1 MQPNPATLEQ
11 LASRVALNF
20 VKSLLNVAAVLV
32 IALGSSTASWA
43 QAQAPDALVVAQG
56 VDMQTGDPHKTTL
69 THAVNV
75 LANIYDTLIWRDV
88 NLTLKPGLA
97 LSWHAVDATTWEF
110 KLRRGVKFHN
120 GESFNAQAV
129 KFSFERMLDPK
140 TRWPGAGALRLIK
153 SVTVVDDF
161 TVRFTTERP
170 WPLLPRFLGY
180 YGMVVPPSY
189 LAQKGDEALVRHP
202 VGTGPYRFV
211 RWVKDDRV
219 ELEANPDFWGSK
231 PRINRVIFRAIPS
244 ESSRLAE
251 LLAGSVH
258 LINLVPPELFKPIQ
272 ESPRARLVEGRSLSV
287 YFVIY
292 NLVNIPRDRPLADRR
307 VRQALN
313 YAINRQAILA
323 SIMHN
328 VGAPVA
334 TFCTEV
340 MLGCDASIPPF
351 PYDPERARA
360 LLREAGYPNGF
371 DLTITTTSG
380 AYPGDRD
387 ITLAVADQLTRVGVR
402 ARVNVTEYG
411 VQLRAVQNRQLAEDG
426 WFTRFTDFFGLS
438 TIVPFRAFYSQG
450 EWSLWRP
457 GHDEFDRLLEAANAA
472 MGEAQ
477 IRDLSRRLQG
487 LYKEEAPAISLF
499 TAPNV
504 YGMHPDLEWT
514 PRPDLLLTMIDA
526 GWRRR

>member
-1 MQPNPATLEQ
+1 MMRL
-11 LASRVALNF
+11 VAL
-20 VKSLLNVAAVLV
+20 LCVAALLAV
-32 IALGSSTASWA
+32 AGPGPARRAEA
-43 QAQAPDALVVAQG
+43 QTPDVLVVAQG

-75 LANIYDTLIWRDV
+75 LVNFYDTLIGRDAS
-88 NLTLKPGLA
+88 LALRPGLA
-97 LSWHAVDATTWEF
+97 LSWRAVDPTTWEF
-110 KLRRGVKFHN
+110 KLRQGVRFHN
-120 GESFNAQAV
+120 GEPFNGQAV

-140 TRWPGAGALRLIK
+140 TRWPGAGALRPIK
-153 SVTVVDDF
+153 SVTVVDDY

-170 WPLLPRFLGY
+170 WPLMPRFLGY
-180 YGMVVPPSY
+180 YGMIVPPGL
-189 LAQKGDEALVRHP
+189 LAQGGEDALVRHP

-219 ELEANPDFWGSK
+219 ELEANPDYWGGK
-231 PRINRVIFRAIPS
+231 PRISRVVFRAIPS

-272 ESPRARLVEGRSLSV
+272 DSPRVKLVEGKSLSV
-287 YFVIY
+287 YFVIG
-292 NLVNIPRDRPLADRR
+292 NLVNIAKDRPLADRR

-313 YAINRQAILA
+313 YAIDRQAILA

-328 VGAPVA
+328 VGRPVS
-334 TFCTEV
+334 TFCTDV
-340 MLGCDASIPPF
+340 MLGCDASVSPF

-371 DLTITTTSG
+371 DFTITTTSG

-387 ITLAVADQLTRVGVR
+387 IALAVADQLNRVGVR
-402 ARVNVTEYG
+402 ARANVTEYG
-411 VQLRAVQNRQLAEDG
+411 VQLKAVQARQLAEDG

-438 TIVPFRAFYSQG
+438 TIVPFRAFYSKG

-457 GHDEFDRLLEAANAA
+457 GHQDFDQLIEAANAA
-472 MGEAQ
+472 GDEAQ
-477 IRDLSRRLQG
+477 IRDVSRRLQL

-504 YGMHPDLEWT
+504 YGMHPDLDWT
-514 PRPDLLLTMIDA
+514 PRPDLLLPMFDA
-526 GWRRR
+526 GWRKR

>member
-1 MQPNPATLEQ
+1 
-11 LASRVALNF
+11 
-20 VKSLLNVAAVLV
+20 
-32 IALGSSTASWA
+32 
-43 QAQAPDALVVAQG
+43 
-56 VDMQTGDPHKTTL
+56 
-69 THAVNV
+69 
-75 LANIYDTLIWRDV
+75 
-88 NLTLKPGLA
+88 
-97 LSWHAVDATTWEF
+97 
-110 KLRRGVKFHN
+110 
-120 GESFNAQAV
+120 
-129 KFSFERMLDPK
+129 
-140 TRWPGAGALRLIK
+140 
-153 SVTVVDDF
+153 VTVVDDA

-180 YGMVVPPSY
+180 YGMIVPPGL
-189 LAQKGDEALVRHP
+189 LAQNGEEALIRHP

-219 ELEANPDFWGSK
+219 ELEANPDFWGGK
-231 PRINRVIFRAIPS
+231 PRISRVTFRAIPS

-272 ESPRARLVEGRSLSV
+272 DSQRVKLVEGRSLSV

-292 NLVNIPRDRPLADRR
+292 NLVNIAKDRPLADRR

-313 YAINRQAILA
+313 HAIDRQAIVK

-328 VGAPVA
+328 VGQPVA
-334 TFCTEV
+334 TVCTDV
-340 MLGCDASIPPF
+340 MLGCDGSVAPF
-351 PYDPERARA
+351 AYDPERARA

-371 DLTITTTSG
+371 EFSITTTSG

-387 ITLAVADQLTRVGVR
+387 IALAVTDQLNRVGVR
-402 ARVNVTEYG
+402 ARANVTEYG
-411 VQLRAVQNRQLAEDG
+411 VQLKTVQARQLAEDG

-438 TIVPFRAFYSQG
+438 TIIPFRAFYSKG

-457 GHDEFDRLLEAANAA
+457 GHHDFDQLIEAANAA
-472 MGEAQ
+472 TDEAQ
-477 IRDLSRRLQG
+477 IRDVSRRVQA

-504 YGMHPDLEWT
+504 YGMHPELDWT
-514 PRPDLLLTMIDA
+514 PRPDLLLTMFDA

>member
-1 MQPNPATLEQ
+1 MMRTI
-11 LASRVALNF
+11 VALG
-20 VKSLLNVAAVLV
+20 VAALLV
-32 IALGSSTASWA
+32 VATGAGTVAPA
-43 QAQAPDALVVAQG
+43 QAQTPDPLVVAQG

-75 LANIYDTLIWRDV
+75 LANIYDTLIGRDAS
-88 NLTLKPGLA
+88 LTLKPGLA
-97 LSWHAVDATTWEF
+97 LSWRAVDATTWEF
-110 KLRRGVKFHN
+110 KLRQGVKFHN
-120 GESFNAQAV
+120 GEPFNAQAV

-153 SVTVVDDF
+153 SVTVVDDA

-170 WPLLPRFLGY
+170 WPLMPRFLGY
-180 YGMVVPPSY
+180 YGAIVPPGY
-189 LAQKGDEALVRHP
+189 LAQNGEEALVRQP

-219 ELEANPDFWGSK
+219 ELEANADFWGGK
-231 PRINRVIFRAIPS
+231 PRISRVTFRAIPS

-272 ESPRARLVEGRSLSV
+272 DSSRAKLVEGRSLSV
-287 YFVIY
+287 YFVIA
-292 NLVNIPRDRPLADRR
+292 NLVNIARDRPLADPR

-313 YAINRQAILA
+313 HAIDRQAILA

-328 VGAPVA
+328 VGRAVA
-334 TFCTEV
+334 TVCTEV
-340 MLGCDASIPPF
+340 MLGCDASISPF
-351 PYDPERARA
+351 AYDPERARA

-371 DLTITTTSG
+371 EFSITTTSG

-387 ITLAVADQLTRVGVR
+387 ITLALADQLNRVGVR
-402 ARVNVTEYG
+402 TRVNVTEYG
-411 VQLRAVQNRQLAEDG
+411 VQLKTVQSRQLAEDG

-438 TIVPFRAFYSQG
+438 TIIPFRAFYSQG

-457 GHDEFDRLLEAANAA
+457 GHREFDQLIEAANVARDETQ
-472 MGEAQ
+472 M
-477 IRDLSRRLQG
+477 RDLSRRVQV

-514 PRPDLLLTMIDA
+514 PRPDLLLTMFDA

>member
-1 MQPNPATLEQ
+1 MMRTIA
-11 LASRVALNF
+11 
-20 VKSLLNVAAVLV
+20 
-32 IALGSSTASWA
+32 ALGFAALLVVTSGSGPAAWA
-43 QAQAPDALVVAQG
+43 QPQTPDALVVAQG

-75 LANIYDTLIWRDV
+75 LANIYDTLIARDAG
-88 NLTLKPGLA
+88 LALKPGLA
-97 LSWHAVDATTWEF
+97 LSWRAVDPTTWEF
-110 KLRRGVKFHN
+110 KLRQGVKFHN
-120 GESFNAQAV
+120 GEPFNAQAV
-129 KFSFERMLDPK
+129 KFSFDRMLDPK

-153 SVTVVDDF
+153 SVTVVDDA
-161 TVRFTTERP
+161 TVRFTTERS
-170 WPLLPRFLGY
+170 WPLMPRFLGY
-180 YGMVVPPSY
+180 YGTIVPPGY
-189 LAQKGDEALVRHP
+189 LAQNGEEALVRHP

-219 ELEANPDFWGSK
+219 ELEANADFWGGK
-231 PRINRVIFRAIPS
+231 PRISRVTFRAIPS

-272 ESPRARLVEGRSLSV
+272 DSSRAKLVEGRSLSV
-287 YFVIY
+287 YFVIA
-292 NLVNIPRDRPLADRR
+292 NLVNIARDRPLADPR
-307 VRQALN
+307 VRRALN
-313 YAINRQAILA
+313 HAIDRQAILA

-328 VGAPVA
+328 VGRPVA
-334 TFCTEV
+334 TVCTEV
-340 MLGCDASIPPF
+340 MLGCDASISPF
-351 PYDPERARA
+351 AYDPERARA

-371 DLTITTTSG
+371 EFSITTTSG

-387 ITLAVADQLTRVGVR
+387 ITLALADQLNRVGVR
-402 ARVNVTEYG
+402 TRVNVTEYG
-411 VQLRAVQNRQLAEDG
+411 VQLKTVQSRQLAEDG

-438 TIVPFRAFYSQG
+438 TIIPFRAFYSQG

-457 GHDEFDRLLEAANAA
+457 GHREFDQLIEAANVARDESQ
-472 MGEAQ
+472 M
-477 IRDLSRRLQG
+477 RDLSRRVQA

-514 PRPDLLLTMIDA
+514 PRPDLLLTMFDA

>member
-1 MQPNPATLEQ
+1 MRPI
-11 LASRVALNF
+11 VAL
-20 VKSLLNVAAVLV
+20 SVAALLV
-32 IALGSSTASWA
+32 VASGSGTAPRAEA
-43 QAQAPDALVVAQG
+43 QVPDVLVVAQG
-56 VDMQTGDPHKTTL
+56 VDMQTGDPHRTTL

-75 LANIYDTLIWRDV
+75 LANFYDTLISRDAS
-88 NLTLKPGLA
+88 LTLKPGLA
-97 LSWHAVDATTWEF
+97 LSWRAVDATTWEF
-110 KLRRGVKFHN
+110 KLRQGVKFHN
-120 GESFNAQAV
+120 GEPFNAQAV

-153 SVTVVDDF
+153 AVTVVDDS

-170 WPLLPRFLGY
+170 WPLMPRFLGY
-180 YGMVVPPSY
+180 YGMIVPPGH
-189 LAQKGDEALVRHP
+189 LAQNGEEALVRHP

-219 ELEANPDFWGSK
+219 ELEANADFWGGR
-231 PRINRVIFRAIPS
+231 PRISRVVFRAIPS

-272 ESPRARLVEGRSLSV
+272 ESSKAKLVEGRSLSV

-292 NLVNIPRDRPLADRR
+292 NLVNIARDRPLADRR

-313 YAINRQAILA
+313 YAIDRQAILA
-323 SIMHN
+323 SIMHK
-328 VGAPVA
+328 VGRSVP

-340 MLGCDASIPPF
+340 MLGCDASVAPF

-371 DLTITTTSG
+371 EFSITTTSG

-387 ITLAVADQLTRVGVR
+387 ITLAVADQLNRVGVR
-402 ARVNVTEYG
+402 ARPNVTEYG
-411 VQLRAVQNRQLAEDG
+411 VQLKAVQSRQLAEDG

-438 TIVPFRAFYSQG
+438 TIIPFRAFYSQG

-457 GHDEFDRLLEAANAA
+457 GNREFDQPLEAANVATD
-472 MGEAQ
+472 EAQ
-477 IRDLSRRLQG
+477 IRDLSRRVQL

-514 PRPDLLLTMIDA
+514 PRPDLLLTMFDA